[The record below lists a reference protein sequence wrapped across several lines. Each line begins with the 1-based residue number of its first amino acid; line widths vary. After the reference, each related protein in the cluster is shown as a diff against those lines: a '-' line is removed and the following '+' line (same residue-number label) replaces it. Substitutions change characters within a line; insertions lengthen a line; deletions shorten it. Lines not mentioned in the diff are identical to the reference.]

1 MDFRSYIQNL
11 LKEADIKE
19 QKYLDKLTEPDP
31 LSVFQQS
38 FTSPTYD
45 PVNNYQVLEFIGDG
59 IIKGINSQYTVE
71 KFREELKKFPS
82 KSGTDEGNLSKAR
95 KKFEQKNFLYP
106 IALNLG
112 MWDYV
117 RADEQTKETNRNK
130 TLEDVI
136 EAFIGALVENVD
148 RYIYNGFGYMYAK
161 NFMIKQLNKTTI
173 EITAETLDDPVT
185 RLNELYKANVIKSGV
200 PLKWGDAVYEEIQMF
215 LPKFNSLQEI
225 PKGYK
230 KDDMVYIT
238 PHKKAYYFNGNRWV
252 QYTEIPLGVEPK
264 EYDIY
269 GLFKNLPKYVKQA
282 VVNIPIVS
290 ELPVSAI
297 NGTTVVRKDRVF
309 TYHNEDWIP
318 LTNIEVTNAIKIQ
331 KNRVNIESVKDKVQ
345 VMSWM
350 FVYGK
355 PKGENKIVGQGLAFE
370 NRGSKMAAARQALE
384 HLKQSYGLER

>member
-1 MDFRSYIQNL
+1 MDFRSYIKNL
-11 LKEADIKE
+11 LEQADIKD
-19 QKYLDKLTEPDP
+19 QKYLDKLTEPEP
-31 LSVFQQS
+31 LSVFQRS
-38 FTSPTYD
+38 FTSPTFD

-59 IIKGINSQYTVE
+59 IIKGINSQHVVN
-71 KFREELKKFPS
+71 KFTEELKKFPS

-106 IALNLG
+106 IALSLN
-112 MWDYV
+112 MWEYV

-148 RYIYNGFGYMYAK
+148 RYIYDGFGYMYAK
-161 NFMIKQLNKTTI
+161 KFMVKQLNKTTI

-185 RLNELYKANVIKSGV
+185 RLNELYKANVIKSGE

-215 LPKFNSLQEI
+215 LPKFNDFKNI

-238 PHKKAYYFNGNRWV
+238 PHKKAYFFNGNRWIP
-252 QYTEIPLGVEPK
+252 YNEIPLGIEPK
-264 EYDIY
+264 EYDFY
-269 GLFKNLPKYVKQA
+269 GLFKNTPKYVRQS
-282 VVNIPIVS
+282 VVNVPIVN
-290 ELPVSAI
+290 EFPISAI
-297 NGTTVVRKDRVF
+297 NGTTIVYKNKAF
-309 TYHNEDWIP
+309 TYHNDDWIP
-318 LTNIEVTNAIKIQ
+318 LTNIEITNAVKIN
-331 KNRVNIESVKDKVQ
+331 KNKINIESLKDKIQ
-345 VMSWM
+345 LMSWM

-370 NRGSKMAAARQALE
+370 NKGSKMTAAKQALE
-384 HLKQSYGLER
+384 YLKQNYGLER